1 MLTAPATPAPV
12 LPGVLY
18 QTHAPGAPV
27 RLDVLARELGPSEF
41 HFYVAG
47 AEFADLA
54 PLIAPEL
61 AGTQA
66 LISRIPPSL
75 LNPNYWE
82 PHTKAG
88 EDAERARGW
97 RPITRE
103 ESGALML
110 WRSVA
115 IAPGRY
121 LRDGIDVSVERAPEA
136 GFKIAGPDLL
146 KLGKAWAP
154 AVADSKDR
162 FEWIAFRPPAA
173 GNGGGAA
180 PVDAQDDLDSF
191 RLRTPGASM
200 LFAASGDLEV
210 RMAFSRRA
218 PFRACARA
226 AMRGYMMRCTG
237 RVVSPPNDHVSDD
250 FLDQAVRGL
259 TSAPARDF
267 VSRDTAFEFTA
278 RPDLTPW
285 SEGAEPSEEHVLV
298 YYDRVAGIWA
308 VAS

>member
-1 MLTAPATPAPV
+1 MPTAPATPAPV
-12 LPGVLY
+12 LPGTFY

-27 RLDVLARELGPSEF
+27 RLDVMARELGKAEF

-66 LISRIPPSL
+66 RILRIPPSL
-75 LNPNYWE
+75 LNPNDWE
-82 PHTKAG
+82 AHTKSG

-97 RPITRE
+97 RAITRE
-103 ESGALML
+103 SAGGLLL
-110 WRSVA
+110 WRSEA

-121 LRDGIDVSVERAPEA
+121 LRDGIDVPVERAPDA
-136 GFKIAGPDLL
+136 AFKIAGPDLL
-146 KLGKAWAP
+146 KLGKAW
-154 AVADSKDR
+154 DSKDR
-162 FEWIAFRPPAA
+162 FEWIAFRPPAS

-180 PVDAQDDLDSF
+180 AIDAQDDLDTF

-200 LFAASGDLEV
+200 LFSASGDLKV
-210 RMAFSRRA
+210 RMAFSRRQ

-237 RVVSPPNDHVSDD
+237 RVVSPPNDRVCDD
-250 FLDQAVRGL
+250 FLDHAERGL
-259 TSAPARDF
+259 TSTPEPDF

-278 RPDLTPW
+278 RPGLSPW
-285 SEGAEPSEEHVLV
+285 SAPGDEAESEERSLV